1 MSWVRVCVVGIALV
15 VPGRAGERPWKR
27 IVSGS
32 FICLGKNETERE
44 NNLGGRMTEK
54 GGKRNDDKK
63 EAVFGNEKECP
74 YHI

>member
-1 MSWVRVCVVGIALV
+1 MGIAVV

-27 IVSGS
+27 IVVSGA

-44 NNLGGRMTEK
+44 NKLGGRMTEK
-54 GGKRNDDKK
+54 GGKRNDNKK
-63 EAVFGNEKECP
+63 EAVFGKEKECP